1 MAPDA
6 LAEVLLASCRAA
18 MPNGT
23 VMEIDDVK
31 IPAERILPAFAG
43 EVAQPEDEKERQF
56 APLVA
61 RLNDG
66 EWLDVQAVHWLVGRI
81 PHRKC
86 QVAA

>member
-1 MAPDA
+1 MSPESV
-6 LAEVLLASCRAA
+6 AEVLLASCRAA

-31 IPAERILPAFAG
+31 VPAERIVPAFSG
-43 EVAQPEDEKERQF
+43 EVEEPEDPKEKQF

-66 EWLDVQAVHWLVGRI
+66 
-81 PHRKC
+81 K
-86 QVAA
+86 